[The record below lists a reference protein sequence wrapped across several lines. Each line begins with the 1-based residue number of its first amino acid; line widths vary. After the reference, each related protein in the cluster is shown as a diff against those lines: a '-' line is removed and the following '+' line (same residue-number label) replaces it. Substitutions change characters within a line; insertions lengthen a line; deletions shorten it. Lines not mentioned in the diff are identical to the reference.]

1 MCFCDAKYLLTV
13 FSLIIFGLCDVQAQ
27 CPTIPGCTPNSAPT
41 ASAAFGMGIY
51 RVRLAGLDT
60 TTNGSA
66 DGYRD
71 YSCLRRANLLQG
83 STYTLRVQTGA
94 SAAENAV
101 AWIDYNNDGAFA
113 PSERVMYSL
122 NAQTHSASFTV
133 PVTATLDQ
141 PLRLRI
147 AADYVNASI
156 PTACSTPQYSQTED
170 YQVRITAGSAAPV
183 ARFISPDTITCSGV
197 VAFRDASL
205 NSPTAWRWQFGD
217 GSTSTQQHPTH
228 TYTAAGTYAVRLR
241 ACNAGGCDSLTR
253 AAYVRVRTDGP
264 RAASCQ
270 PATTA
275 YCCQFGLTRVRLA
288 GLDRASA
295 DGQAGY
301 EDFSCAYRAT
311 LTADQPYTLQLTTGP
326 NPHDVRVYLDLNDD
340 GQFTGSAELLYQ
352 GLAVQSPTVLLNIA
366 SALGLIYNR
375 TLRLRIVAD
384 AAGGTGT
391 GPCNAV
397 QLGQAEDYSVILLPN
412 TARPTAAFA
421 LQYQQLC
428 GPVRVSL
435 ANTTTGGAASYAW
448 DFGDGSTSS
457 QAIPPTH
464 TYATPGVYEVR
475 LVAQNAFGR
484 DTARQRVAVATN
496 CSSYCTGVA
505 DGGTNDA
512 PAYFTRFQFA
522 TLDNTDNRGPGV
534 GYRDYT
540 ARHTTV
546 QAGQTYALR
555 TESLPWQFSSNGPW
569 AAVEVMIDFNQDGQ
583 FSASERTSPSVQ
595 FSPHQLTVL
604 IPPGAL
610 PGATRMRAIIH
621 QPSHTI
627 YSGGCVRSY
636 VRGEAE
642 DYTVIVLPPAVAP
655 HTGFLADLPAAC
667 NGLVQFRDTSQYA
680 PTVWQWS
687 FGDGGTATQQHPL
700 HQYAAPGAYTVSL
713 QTRNAHGTQ
722 TVTKTGYIVVSSLTA
737 GPRPAACLPVP
748 TFGNTIAQHGFDTL
762 KIGSVFFYHQPWSS
776 PGYRDETCT
785 RASLTLA
792 QGASYVLRFAD
803 SNPIGAAC
811 FAWLD
816 ANDNGVFESPSE
828 LVFNSLLANQLP
840 YSAVGTLTVPVAAL
854 TGRPLR
860 LRVSFFAHDE
870 GVALTALPSPCS
882 RAVEV
887 GQVRDFTVQVLATP
901 LTVGAAAAPRVS
913 GHWQAAPNPSTG
925 RVTVFGHF
933 AQPTKAELWD
943 AVGRCVYQTTV
954 LPNAQ
959 ANLLLDFGALPRG
972 TYLLR
977 LSGWKQSA
985 RLVLE

>member
-1 MCFCDAKYLLTV
+1 MKSLYIILISLFTCFTSVVL
-13 FSLIIFGLCDVQAQ
+13 AQ
-27 CPTIPGCTPNSAPT
+27 CPITTNCAPGSAPA

-51 RVRLAGLDT
+51 RVQLANLDT

-83 STYTLRVQTGA
+83 STYTLRVQTGT
-94 SAAENAV
+94 SAAENVV

-113 PSERVMYSL
+113 PGERVMYSL
-122 NAQTHSASFTV
+122 NAQAHSASFTV
-133 PVTATLDQ
+133 PVTATLGQ

-147 AADYVNASI
+147 AADYANAPI

-170 YQVRITAGSAAPV
+170 YQVRIVAGNATPV
-183 ARFISPDTITCSGV
+183 ARFTSSDTITCSGV

-205 NSPTAWRWQFGD
+205 NSPTTWRWQFGD
-217 GSTSTQQHPTH
+217 GGASTQQHPTH
-228 TYTAAGTYAVRLR
+228 TYAAAGTYTVQLR
-241 ACNAGGCDSLTR
+241 ACNAGGCNSLIR

-264 RAASCQ
+264 RASTCQ
-270 PATTA
+270 PATIA

-288 GLDRASA
+288 ALDHASA

-311 LTADQPYTLQLTTGP
+311 LTADQPYNLQLTTGA
-326 NPHDVRVYLDLNDD
+326 NSHDVRVYLDLNDD
-340 GQFTGSAELLYQ
+340 GQFTGPAELLYQ
-352 GLAVQSPTVLLNIA
+352 GLAVQSPTVPLNIA
-366 SALGLIYNR
+366 STLGLIYNR
-375 TLRLRIVAD
+375 ALRLRIVAD

-391 GPCNAV
+391 GPCTAV
-397 QLGQAEDYSVILLPN
+397 QSGQAEDYSVILLPN
-412 TARPTAAFA
+412 TVRPAAAFA

-435 ANTTTGGAASYAW
+435 ANTTTGGATSYAW

-457 QAIPPTH
+457 QAAPPTH

-496 CSSYCTGVA
+496 CPSYCTGVA
-505 DGGTNDA
+505 GGGTNDH

-522 TLDNTDNRGPGV
+522 TLDNTDFRGAGV

-540 ARHTTV
+540 ARYTTV
-546 QAGQTYALR
+546 QAGQTYQLR
-555 TESLPWQFSSNGPW
+555 AESLPWQFSSNGPW
-569 AAVEVMIDFNQDGQ
+569 AAVEVWIDYNQDGQ
-583 FSASERTSPSVQ
+583 FDESERTSAPAQ
-595 FSPHQLTVL
+595 FSPHQLNVR
-604 IPPGAL
+604 IPPNAL
-610 PGATRMRAIIH
+610 AGATRMRAVIH
-621 QPSHTI
+621 LPSHTI
-627 YSGGCVRSY
+627 YAGGCVRSF
-636 VRGEAE
+636 VLGEAE

-655 HTGFLADLPAAC
+655 RTGFMADLPAAC

-680 PTVWQWS
+680 PAGWQWS
-687 FGDGGTATQQHPL
+687 FGDGGTATQQHPV
-700 HQYAAPGAYTVSL
+700 HQYAATGSYTVSL
-713 QTRNAHGTQ
+713 QARNAHGSQ
-722 TVTKTGYIVVSSLTA
+722 TVTKTSYVIVGALTA

-748 TFGNTIAQHGFDTL
+748 TFGATIAQHGFDTL
-762 KIGSVFFYHQPWSS
+762 KIGSAFFYHQPWNS

-785 RASLTLA
+785 SAAISLT

-803 SNPIGAAC
+803 SNPVGAAC

-816 ANDNGVFESPSE
+816 ANDNGLFESPGE

-840 YSAVGTLTVPVAAL
+840 YSTVGTLTVPAATL

-860 LRVSFFAHDE
+860 LRVSSFAHDD
-870 GVALTALPSPCS
+870 GVALTVPPSPCS
-882 RAVEV
+882 RAVVV
-887 GQVRDFTVQVLATP
+887 GQVRDFTVQIIANPLA
-901 LTVGAAAAPRVS
+901 VGAASAPLALAQ
-913 GHWQAAPNPSTG
+913 WQAAPNPSTG

-933 AQPTKAELWD
+933 ARPTGVELWD
-943 AVGRCVYQTTV
+943 AMGRCVHRAMG

-959 ANLLLDFGALPRG
+959 ANLVLDFGALPHG
-972 TYLLR
+972 VYLLR
-977 LSGWKQSA
+977 LNGWKQSA